1 MIHDS
6 VGIGAMNNEHTK
18 NLYPIAQSTLKND
31 FVFCFHITRRNDSSA
46 MLDIA
51 PRIARRYSLE
61 LLDGC

>member
-6 VGIGAMNNEHTK
+6 VGKGAINEHIK
-18 NLYPIAQSTLKND
+18 NFYPIAQSTLKND

-51 PRIARRYSLE
+51 PKISHRYSV
-61 LLDGC
+61 GC